1 MITMGNLLKSPIIVF
16 LLASSVFL
24 IFCLFFILDVPM
36 SESVWFWI
44 EAEYLEV
51 AFRNT
56 WHPPIYI
63 VLLHFFRYFFSN
75 SYIGGY
81 FLGILS
87 VIASAL
93 LITKIIIYN
102 ERKIEEKTSLLMVIL
117 LAYYSL
123 PVVLHGV
130 FIFDIDNTI
139 LTPILLLTYFVYLKF
154 NHQANWLNGILL
166 SLSVLLGLWTKMTT
180 PILIICSITF
190 FHLLQGE
197 FKLLIFKIIPIFGTS
212 LTLFYLSYGWLFS
225 KYILE
230 RNDSV
235 RYNQGKALAYL
246 SGLHTFN
253 QPLKDV
259 IFSIASSFGGIVLWS
274 SPIIAIL
281 IVFLFIN
288 IIKDQNLLTFRWIGK
303 SLDQRFI
310 LPAIII
316 LAIIVSYSILIKV
329 QATAGFPKYH
339 YPLYSFVFIMLGTYL
354 VQSKIKFER
363 FDIAFFVITLIAIS
377 LSTKDILYPF
387 YELGRERQYNQLMI
401 LFVRIGFFMFLPVI
415 VYYLIRKKTRIKT
428 LPDLM
433 MVFLMFAM
441 IVNFAGFFYRSQA
454 DYSTN
459 YHYGI
464 KGTDS
469 ALAYAKT
476 IPLDQSVY
484 FPFTGFLLDRPG
496 PTKTAAWGRLLGED
510 QFKPNTNY
518 IIITDTMLNRN
529 KFFFGLDY
537 VKEKYDKIKTID
549 SYGIWKRKNQ

>member
-1 MITMGNLLKSPIIVF
+1 MGNLLKSPIIVF